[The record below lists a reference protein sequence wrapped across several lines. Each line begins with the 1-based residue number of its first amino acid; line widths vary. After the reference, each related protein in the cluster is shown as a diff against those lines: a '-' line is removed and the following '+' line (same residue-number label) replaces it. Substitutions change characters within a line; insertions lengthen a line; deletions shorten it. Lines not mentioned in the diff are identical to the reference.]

1 MSSAAREHQTWRRMY
16 LTSATTTTTTTT
28 TTTNTTTTTT
38 TIRHPSLITR
48 PSSSQGTHPSFG
60 SVRSFLVRPMPR
72 AFAVDKYSLNAL
84 AFLSLISSLLNL
96 TFLLEH
102 LSPVAD
108 IMQPSFPLML
118 RSSCLPSCTPRS
130 LSSGTRRSTLLR
142 RCQQQDPV
150 LDKAS
155 LPDHTQYG
163 YLQDID

>member
-16 LTSATTTTTTTT
+16 LSYYY
-28 TTTNTTTTTT
+28 NYDYDYYDYYDYYYYYYPPPKLD
-38 TIRHPSLITR
+38 HR
-48 PSSSQGTHPSFG
+48 PSSSQSTHPSFG
-60 SVRSFLVRPMPR
+60 SVRSFLLRPMPR

-150 LDKAS
+150 LDRAS